1 MIKIIAVGKNNP
13 ALKEYEIDFIQ
24 RIKRF
29 SRFELVE
36 LKEDKSRTP
45 AQIIEKEAIKI
56 LDRIKDGQKV
66 YALDVLGT
74 SMDSFKFSDE
84 LKDND
89 DIVFVIGGAYGL
101 GDNVKK
107 RADKL
112 ISFSPMTFNHQLAR
126 IMLLEQ
132 VYRGFSII
140 KGRNYHK

>member
-1 MIKIIAVGKNNP
+1 MIKIVAVGKNNP
-13 ALKEYEIDFIQ
+13 ALKDYEIDLIR

-29 SRFELVE
+29 SRFELIE

-56 LDRIKDGQKV
+56 LDRIKDGDKV
-66 YALDVLGT
+66 YVLDILGK
-74 SMDSFKFSDE
+74 SMDSVAFSEMFKE
-84 LKDND
+84 VA
-89 DIVFVIGGAYGL
+89 DITFVIGGAYGL
-101 GDNVKK
+101 SESVKK

-112 ISFSPMTFNHQLAR
+112 ISFSLMTFNHQLAR

-140 KGRNYHK
+140 NGRKYHK

>member
-13 ALKEYEIDFIQ
+13 VLKDYEIDFIK
-24 RIKRF
+24 RIQRF
-29 SRFELVE
+29 SKFELVE

-45 AQIIEKEAIKI
+45 AEIIEKEDII
-56 LDRIKDGQKV
+56 ICGRIKDGQKV
-66 YALDVLGT
+66 YALDVLGA
-74 SMDSFKFSDE
+74 SMDSFKFADE
-84 LKDND
+84 LKKND
-89 DIVFVIGGAYGL
+89 DIVFVIGGAYGF
-101 GDNVKK
+101 GDRIKK

-140 KGRNYHK
+140 KGTNYHK